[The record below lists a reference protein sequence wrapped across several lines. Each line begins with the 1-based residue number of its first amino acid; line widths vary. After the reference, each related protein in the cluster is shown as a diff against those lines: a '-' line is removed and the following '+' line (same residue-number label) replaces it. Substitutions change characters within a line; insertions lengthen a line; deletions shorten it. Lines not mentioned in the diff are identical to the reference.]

1 MLRSLRIA
9 PCLVAVLMLAA
20 SARAQLGQPPP
31 PQPPARPPSQ
41 APAQPDIG
49 SDTIADS
56 RIATNQ
62 QKDWHFIGHV
72 EFPIDKDTK
81 IYADD
86 VKYTSDDDMAF
97 ATGNVTFAQGSN
109 RISAERAEFNTKES
123 LGTFYNATGIMT
135 VKPPSRPQAPR
146 PGAIAPPAVPGQETS
161 VIFFGEKI
169 EKVGRKEYKITN
181 GGFST
186 CTQPTPRW
194 DLHAGTVVLKVGDYT
209 VLKQAVL
216 TVKGV
221 PMLYLPIMAYPTK
234 KEDRATGFLIPAYG
248 VTSLR
253 GQSIHDAF
261 FWAIDRSQ
269 DATIMHDWFSKVG
282 QGVGG
287 EYRYNYGATGNGFLN
302 AYMLN
307 QHEATYVQPDGT
319 TTISDPGRYF
329 QVRGT
334 TSETLPGNVRVR
346 GNVNYFS
353 SITTS
358 QTFNTSIFDAASN
371 QRSIGGNIV
380 GAWGTYTLNGTL
392 EHTEYFYNATDS
404 SLSGGWPKVAFSR
417 NERPL
422 FDSPVYFSVGTE
434 FAHLLKDSNF
444 SGVDANSSL
453 TRLDLS
459 PQIRYPFKQWQWFT
473 VNTTL
478 GWRDTY
484 YTRSLDPVTGSVAD
498 DRLNRR
504 FFSLQSQIV
513 GPVFNRIWDT
523 PDNEYAEKFKHS
535 VEPVL
540 TITKTSNVDNYD
552 RIPVFD
558 GTDSFVGGTSFTYG
572 VNNRFYAKRHLT
584 PGAPAQAREIVDVEL
599 TQTYLTNQNAAQYDQ
614 QYQTTS
620 YGHQPPEHFLP
631 IALSVRVMPTNDVNA
646 TMRAE
651 FDSRYHSLRTISASG
666 GYNFGTYLQTQVG
679 WSKRAFIAE
688 LPDFNDPAHL
698 DQSLNASANAHTKD
712 NKYGTIYSFTY
723 DVLNGTMVQQRV
735 SGFYN
740 AQCCGLAMEYQAYN
754 YGSASLAPIP
764 ADHRF
769 FLSFTL
775 AGLGN
780 FSPMNGALGGVPR

>member
-9 PCLVAVLMLAA
+9 PWIAVVLLLAA
-20 SARAQLGQPPP
+20 SARAQLGQPVA
-31 PQPPARPPSQ
+31 QPPARPSSQ
-41 APAQPDIG
+41 APAQPAVG
-49 SDTIADS
+49 SNTIADT
-56 RIATNQ
+56 REATNQ

-72 EFPIDKDTK
+72 EFPIDKDTT
-81 IYADD
+81 IFADD
-86 VKYTSDDDMAF
+86 VQYTSDDDMAI
-97 ATGNVTFAQGSN
+97 ATGNVTFAQGAN
-109 RISAERAEFNTKES
+109 RISAERAEFKPKES
-123 LGTFYNATGIMT
+123 LGTFYNATGIVT

-146 PGAIAPPAVPGQETS
+146 PGAIAPPPVVGQETS

-169 EKVGRKEYKITN
+169 EKVGPKKYRITN

-194 DLHAGTVVLKVGDYT
+194 DLHAGTVILNVGNYT
-209 VLKQAVL
+209 MLRQAVL

-221 PMLYLPIMAYPTK
+221 PMLYLPILAYPTK

-248 VTSLR
+248 MTSLR

-261 FWAIDRSQ
+261 FWAINRSQ
-269 DATIMHDWFSKVG
+269 DATVMHDWFSKVG
-282 QGVGG
+282 QGIGG
-287 EYRYNYGATGNGFLN
+287 EYRYNYGVPGTGYLN

-307 QHEATYVQPDGT
+307 QHEATYVQADGT
-319 TTISDPGRYF
+319 ETTTDASRYF

-334 TSETLPGNVRVR
+334 TSETLPGNIRVR

-358 QTFNTSIFDAASN
+358 QTFNTNIFDATSN

-392 EHTEYFYNATDS
+392 DHNEYFYNATDS
-404 SLSGGWPKVAFSR
+404 NLSGSWPKVAFSR

-434 FAHLLKDSNF
+434 FAHLLRNSFTSTGD
-444 SGVDANSSL
+444 VDSSL
-453 TRLDLS
+453 TRLDVS
-459 PQIRYPFKQWQWFT
+459 PQIRYPFKKWQWFT
-473 VNTTL
+473 VNSTVS
-478 GWRDTY
+478 WRDTY
-484 YTRSLDPVTGSVAD
+484 YTRSLDPTAGKTVD
-498 DRLNRR
+498 DSLSRR
-504 FFSLQSQIV
+504 FYSLQAQIV

-540 TITKTSNVDNYD
+540 TVTRTSAIDNYD
-552 RIPVFD
+552 HVPQFD
-558 GTDSFVGGTSFTYG
+558 GTDAFVGGVNNTYG
-572 VNNRFYAKRHLT
+572 LNNRFYAKRHLT
-584 PGAPAQAREIVDVEL
+584 PGAPGQAREIVDVEL
-599 TQTYLTNQNAAQYDQ
+599 SQSYYTNQNQAQYDR
-614 QYQTTS
+614 QYQTTNS
-620 YGHQPPEHFLP
+620 GGEAPSHFSP
-631 IALSVRVMPTNDVNA
+631 IALSVRVMPTNEVNA
-646 TMRAE
+646 TARAE
-651 FDSRYHSLRTISASG
+651 FDSRYHSLRSISASG
-666 GYNFGTYLQTQVG
+666 GYSFGTYLQTQVG

-688 LPDFNDPAHL
+688 LSDFNDPTRL
-698 DQSLNASANAHTKD
+698 DQTLNTSATARTKD
-712 NKYGTIYSFTY
+712 NKYGAVYSFNY
-723 DVLNGTMVQQRV
+723 DVLHGAMLQQRV

-740 AQCCGLAMEYQAYN
+740 AQCCGLAMEYQTYN
-754 YGSASLAPIP
+754 YGTASLAPIP